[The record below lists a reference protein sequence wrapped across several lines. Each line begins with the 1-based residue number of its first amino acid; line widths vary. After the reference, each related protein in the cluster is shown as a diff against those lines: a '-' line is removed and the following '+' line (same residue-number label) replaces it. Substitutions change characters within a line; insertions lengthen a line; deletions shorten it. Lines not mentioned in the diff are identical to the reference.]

1 MYIIEDILMKV
12 AKWGNSLAVRLPKE
26 EVERLGLKENDEVRF
41 VHSADKRTLIIEREM
56 TREEA
61 LAELRKMRGWLPADY
76 KFNRDEIYERDNDK

>member
-41 VHSADKRTLIIEREM
+41 VPSDDNRTLIIERQM